1 MNKLRITISIL
12 IFFFLNGY
20 ANCTDIEIKVK
31 IQDQIIT
38 NIDIENE
45 KKYLF
50 FLNPKLKSLD
60 QSRSD
65 NIAKN
70 SLINDLIK
78 KKELERIF
86 NFDKEDKFVDIIE
99 KNLIKRKKIDSQ
111 ENFKNILSNN
121 NINYQNVRE
130 KFKIESLWNR
140 LIYNKYFKNIKI
152 DEIQMRKQITDD
164 YMNKSKLFEYNIS
177 EIVITNSDE
186 KNQEKKFSNIR
197 KNIKEI
203 GFENT
208 ANIYSNS
215 NTAKNGGLIGWVNE
229 LQLAKIIKKEI
240 KQLKINQ
247 ISKPINIKN
256 GYILIKLNDK
266 KEFKQKIDLEE
277 EVKKLIN
284 EETNRQL
291 NSFSIIF
298 FKRLKMNTNIN
309 EY

>member
-1 MNKLRITISIL
+1 
-12 IFFFLNGY
+12 
-20 ANCTDIEIKVK
+20 
-31 IQDQIIT
+31 
-38 NIDIENE
+38 
-45 KKYLF
+45 
-50 FLNPKLKSLD
+50 
-60 QSRSD
+60 
-65 NIAKN
+65 
-70 SLINDLIK
+70 
-78 KKELERIF
+78 
-86 NFDKEDKFVDIIE
+86 
-99 KNLIKRKKIDSQ
+99 
-111 ENFKNILSNN
+111 
-121 NINYQNVRE
+121 
-130 KFKIESLWNR
+130 
-140 LIYNKYFKNIKI
+140 
-152 DEIQMRKQITDD
+152 MRKQLTDD
-164 YMNKSKLFEYNIS
+164 YKNKSNLFEYNIS